1 MQDLTLS
8 ARRFLPRHWA
18 ARPQALARFVIGEK
32 KPARRQPL
40 LMSMGVIEIEIAL
53 TQNVTITDDTLCVER
68 WRGAWPAKNGSKLN
82 PSPFFVYRVAEKIG
96 TSNYS

>member
-8 ARRFLPRHWA
+8 ALRFLPRKWA
-18 ARPQALARFVIGEK
+18 ARPQALTRVVIGGK

-40 LMSMGVIEIEIAL
+40 LMSIGAIEIEIAL

-68 WRGAWPAKNGSKLN
+68 WRGAWPAKNGSKIN
-82 PSPFFVYRVAEKIG
+82 PSPFFLPFFSWGSVDLFK
-96 TSNYS
+96 